1 MAKKK
6 SDIIIKCPFCGCRV
20 LMKPD
25 LKVKRFPKTH
35 FFKFACGFAWLYNKK
50 TEKVFVDIDWRC
62 HEVDG
67 EQKMKD
73 KELVK
78 ISERFFRLTENSKK
92 GDKKCTKKKRK

>member
-6 SDIIIKCPFCGCRV
+6 NKIIKCPFCGCKV

-35 FFKFACGFAWLYNKK
+35 FFKFTCGFAWLYNRK

-62 HEVDG
+62 QKTNS
-67 EQKMKD
+67 EQKVNE
-73 KELVK
+73 KELIR
-78 ISERFFRLTENSKK
+78 ISKRFFRLTENSGK